1 MVKDVELQVHHPPSA
16 EGLGHQLGPGRVP
29 RRERVLRQGP
39 EAQAEREYLS
49 TSKLPIE
56 PLVILLVFL
65 NRSLS

>member
-39 EAQAEREYLS
+39 EAQAEREYFKITDCATLN
-49 TSKLPIE
+49 TS
-56 PLVILLVFL
+56 
-65 NRSLS
+65 